1 MVFQVWDVPSAI
13 PKACFHG
20 HIGRLLCVQWSG
32 LDPDVVIS
40 GGDDFCV
47 HQWRV
52 SENPVQEGQLG
63 RYTPYFCNHNHSLG

>member
-1 MVFQVWDVPSAI
+1 MLCMIYQQVWDVTTGTS
-13 PKACFHG
+13 KACFQG

-32 LDPDVVIS
+32 LDPDIVIT

-52 SENPVQEGQLG
+52 SKNPVQEGQLG
-63 RYTPYFCNHNHSLG
+63 KRFYTIN